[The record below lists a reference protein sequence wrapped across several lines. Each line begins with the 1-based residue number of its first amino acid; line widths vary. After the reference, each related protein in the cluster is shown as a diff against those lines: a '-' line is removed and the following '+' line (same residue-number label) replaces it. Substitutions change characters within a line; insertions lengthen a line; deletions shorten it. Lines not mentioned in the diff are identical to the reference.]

1 MTAIFVV
8 IIIQKYFLNFY
19 CVTKII
25 VDNGYAILNKIGK
38 VSTLRGTKLQS
49 SHISYLLQ
57 TYTVNCTTVV
67 SLDAVFLMLFFSPLG
82 IFLCSSCFRKYSL
95 QVLPHLFN
103 FSSFRSQFKMSL
115 PRFL

>member
-25 VDNGYAILNKIGK
+25 VDNGYAILNKIDK

-49 SHISYLLQ
+49 SHISYLL
-57 TYTVNCTTVV
+57 TNLHCKLYYC
-67 SLDAVFLMLFFSPLG
+67 SLIRRCFSPLWAFSYALPVSEN
-82 IFLCSSCFRKYSL
+82 ILSKSSLTCLTFHPSDLNLKCHFQDVS
-95 QVLPHLFN
+95 N
-103 FSSFRSQFKMSL
+103 
-115 PRFL
+115 